1 MASFKNPNLFLGS
14 DQCHKLQDGKRS
26 PPVVWKGNDLL
37 IDLLTKVIDS
47 MQKHLTRAREP
58 KYVETC
64 HQNIWRVFEYLD
76 VWWKVFNI
84 KMTFHQGKVFH
95 LSPISSFYT
104 TSRSKEYRHL
114 FTIFSWKSLRAE
126 TGAPTESLLLILSHL
141 QIHSGAVHIYDT
153 KYGMGGSLLAP
164 KASEGASYL
173 KTLTFCDCTA
183 IRVQCTEVPNQ
194 GVIYRQFLTVT
205 MIMVWMLVNGSNTQV
220 PQADPS
226 TSIYSLNLFAG
237 SLLGSLSQML
247 HVLRKESRSAI
258 VLWTFNNEPYWLW
271 VLKVLTIA
279 KFNTSLW
286 GWLPYN
292 KKDWGRG
299 FFLFVGE
306 V

>member
-37 IDLLTKVIDS
+37 IDLLTKVLDS
-47 MQKHLTRAREP
+47 MQKHLTSAREP
-58 KYVETC
+58 KYVEIC
-64 HQNIWRVFEYLD
+64 HQNIWRAFEYLD

-164 KASEGASYL
+164 KASEG
-173 KTLTFCDCTA
+173 
-183 IRVQCTEVPNQ
+183 
-194 GVIYRQFLTVT
+194 G
-205 MIMVWMLVNGSNTQV
+205 
-220 PQADPS
+220 
-226 TSIYSLNLFAG
+226 
-237 SLLGSLSQML
+237 
-247 HVLRKESRSAI
+247 
-258 VLWTFNNEPYWLW
+258 
-271 VLKVLTIA
+271 
-279 KFNTSLW
+279 
-286 GWLPYN
+286 
-292 KKDWGRG
+292 
-299 FFLFVGE
+299 FLFKNSYFLWL
-306 V
+306 